1 MRASTKEGT
10 SRTRL
15 GYVDLHSHWL
25 PGIDDGVRSEAE
37 GLALLAALK
46 RAGFSTV
53 IATPHMRPGMFDNDA
68 AVLRGAYDAMERHV
82 RATPDMPEVGLACEH
97 FLSDTVFERILAG
110 ESLPYPGQHAIL
122 IELHAEIFPARL
134 GRTFFELTRRKLR
147 PVLAHPERYAAV
159 WDDIEILGPLVD
171 DGACMLLD
179 VAALVGKYGRRA
191 KKAAT
196 RLVEEGFYQA
206 ACSDAHRPDD
216 VKDVTA
222 GIEELRSIA
231 GRDEAEF
238 LLDAGPR
245 AILAGST

>member
-1 MRASTKEGT
+1 M
-10 SRTRL
+10 

-37 GLALLAALK
+37 GLALLAALA
-46 RAGFSTV
+46 RAGFTTV
-53 IATPHMRPGMFDNDA
+53 MATPHMRPGMFDNDA
-68 AVLRGAYDAMERHV
+68 PLLRQTYAAMADKV
-82 RATPDMPEVGLACEH
+82 KQTQGMPEVGLACEH
-97 FLSDTVFERILAG
+97 YLSDTVFERMLAG
-110 ESLPYPGQHAIL
+110 EALPYPGEKAIL
-122 IELHAEIFPARL
+122 VELHAEIFPARL
-134 GRTFFELTRRKLR
+134 ANTFFELQRRKLR

-171 DGACMLLD
+171 GGACMLLD

-216 VKDVTA
+216 VKEVIA
-222 GIEELRSIA
+222 GIAELRSLA
-231 GRDEAEF
+231 GAEEAEF
-238 LLDAGPR
+238 LLGEGPR
-245 AILAGST
+245 AILAGTT

>member
-1 MRASTKEGT
+1 M
-10 SRTRL
+10 

-37 GLALLAALK
+37 GLALLGALG

-68 AVLRGAYDAMERHV
+68 RLLRATYDAMVVHV
-82 RATPDMPEVGLACEH
+82 RATPGLPEVGLACEH
-97 FLSDTVFERILAG
+97 FLTDTVFERMLGG
-110 ESLPYPGQHAIL
+110 EALPYPGDKAIL
-122 IELHAEIFPARL
+122 VELHAEIFPARL
-134 GRTFFELTRRKLR
+134 AHTFFELSRRKLR

-159 WDDIEILGPLVD
+159 WDDIEILRPLVD
-171 DGACMLLD
+171 GGASLLLD
-179 VAALVGKYGRRA
+179 VAALAGKYGRRA

-216 VKDVTA
+216 VREVVA
-222 GIEELRSIA
+222 GISELRALA

-238 LLDAGPR
+238 LLDEGPR
-245 AILAGST
+245 AILAGTA